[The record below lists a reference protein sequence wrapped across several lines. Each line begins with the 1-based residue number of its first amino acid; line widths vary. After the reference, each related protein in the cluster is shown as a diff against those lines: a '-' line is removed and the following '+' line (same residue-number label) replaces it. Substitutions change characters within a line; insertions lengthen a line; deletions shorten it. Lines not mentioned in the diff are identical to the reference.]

1 MRDETSPTIEP
12 AESAAAAAPGLQF
25 ERVEPLAPAPTEL
38 ACLVCRQPLRG
49 EYFEVNGN
57 PTCGPCH
64 AGLVQHFNGPI
75 SWRTWGRVLV
85 RGGGMALLG
94 TILYFAVLKLTG
106 YELGLIAVVVGV
118 LVGSGVRKASGQRG
132 GWKLQAAA
140 MALTYASIV
149 ASYMPSV
156 YNGLVS
162 GANKQQE
169 TKSEPSSPNTKGS
182 AAPASPQPGV
192 SAPGQAAT
200 GEKEPAVAGTEKAD
214 SEKAVTAGQPDT
226 VPAEQP
232 TAASPDKNAPIT
244 SSAAAKQTSEP
255 PMGLAQAV
263 GSLFIGVF
271 MLFFI
276 ACLAPFLAGIQNFMG
291 WIIIG
296 IALYEAW
303 KINRRVPLIINGP
316 IPISGP
322 VAAAAVTPPATA
334 G

>member
-1 MRDETSPTIEP
+1 MRDESSPPIEP
-12 AESAAAAAPGLQF
+12 ADPAAAAAPGLQF
-25 ERVEPLAPAPTEL
+25 DRVEPLAPAPTEL

-64 AGLVQHFNGPI
+64 AGLVQHFSGPI

-94 TILYFAVLKLTG
+94 TIIYFAVLKLTG

-169 TKSEPSSPNTKGS
+169 TKSEPSSPNTKS
-182 AAPASPQPGV
+182 AATPASTQPAAP
-192 SAPGQAAT
+192 APGQAAT
-200 GEKEPAVAGTEKAD
+200 AETETAAAGTQKAGTEKA
-214 SEKAVTAGQPDT
+214 AIAGQPDT

-232 TAASPDKNAPIT
+232 TAINPDRNAP
-244 SSAAAKQTSEP
+244 AAAKQTSEP

-276 ACLAPFLAGIQNFMG
+276 ACLAPFLAGIENFMG

-303 KINRRVPLIINGP
+303 KINRRVPLIVNGP

-322 VAAAAVTPPATA
+322 SAAAAVTPPATA

>member
-1 MRDETSPTIEP
+1 MHDETSTPIES
-12 AESAAAAAPGLQF
+12 AEPAAAAAPGLQF
-25 ERVEPLAPAPTEL
+25 DRVEPLGSAPAEL
-38 ACLVCRQPLRG
+38 SCLVCRQPLRG

-64 AGLVQHFNGPI
+64 ASLVQHFNGPI
-75 SWRTWGRVLV
+75 SWRTWGRVLL

-94 TILYFAVLKLTG
+94 TLIYFAVLKLTG

-118 LVGSGVRKASGQRG
+118 LVGSGVRKASAQRG

-156 YNGLVS
+156 YSGLVS

-169 TKSEPSSPNTKGS
+169 TKSQPAAQSAKDS
-182 AAPASPQPGV
+182 AAPASSQPAAP
-192 SAPGQAAT
+192 APGSAAT
-200 GEKEPAVAGTEKAD
+200 AATEPVAAPGTEKA
-214 SEKAVTAGQPDT
+214 AAQGQPET
-226 VPAEQP
+226 VPADQP
-232 TAASPDKNAPIT
+232 TAVDPDKDDQAASP
-244 SSAAAKQTSEP
+244 AAAKRTSEP

-276 ACLAPFLAGIQNFMG
+276 ACLAPFLAGIENFMG

-303 KINRRVPLIINGP
+303 KINRRVPLIVNGP

-322 VAAAAVTPPATA
+322 AAAGAAVPPPATA

>member
-1 MRDETSPTIEP
+1 MPDETSPPIEP
-12 AESAAAAAPGLQF
+12 AEPAAAAAPGLQF
-25 ERVEPLAPAPTEL
+25 DRVEPLASAPAEL

-64 AGLVQHFNGPI
+64 ASLVQHFTGPI
-75 SWRTWGRVLV
+75 SWRTWGRVLL

-94 TILYFAVLKLTG
+94 TIIYFAVLKLTG

-118 LVGSGVRKASGQRG
+118 LVGNGVRKASGQRG

-156 YNGLVS
+156 YEGLVS
-162 GANKQQE
+162 SSNKQQ
-169 TKSEPSSPNTKGS
+169 TKSEPAAPSAKGA
-182 AAPASPQPGV
+182 AAPASNQPAAR
-192 SAPGQAAT
+192 APGSAAT
-200 GEKEPAVAGTEKAD
+200 AGSESAAAMGTEKA
-214 SEKAVTAGQPDT
+214 VTQGQPDT

-232 TAASPDKNAPIT
+232 TAVDPDQNDQAASP
-244 SSAAAKQTSEP
+244 AAAKQKSEP
-255 PMGLAQAV
+255 PMGLAKAV
-263 GSLFIGVF
+263 GSLFVAVF

-303 KINRRVPLIINGP
+303 KINRRVPLIVNGP
-316 IPISGP
+316 IPLSGSAAT
-322 VAAAAVTPPATA
+322 AAAAPPLATA